1 MLEMIF
7 GLVGGLA
14 VFIFGMQ
21 AIASGLQQVAGKKMR
36 SILEK
41 LTTIPV
47 LGVLLGALVT
57 AIVQSSSLTT
67 VMVVGFVNAGLM
79 TLKQAVSVIMGANI
93 GTTITGQI
101 ISFNITKYSL
111 PIIAVGF
118 AVYFFA
124 KNKNTKNVGNVIFS
138 FGFLLLGLTLMSSSM
153 SPLAESEAFH
163 NAIILFQDYRIV
175 GLLIGIGITAIIQSS
190 SASMGILIALA
201 TQGLIPLEA
210 ALPVLLGFN
219 IGTCVTALLASIG
232 TKLTARRAA
241 FAHVI
246 FNIIGSCIF
255 LLILP
260 WFEDFVLMISP
271 ADSIPRQIANAH
283 TIFNISNTII
293 FLPLINI
300 FTAFII
306 KIIPGEENIIKKGPV
321 YLDWHMVNQPEF
333 AISLAT
339 RELIR
344 MGELSANNVNN
355 SVKALIARDQDML
368 KEVLDMEENIDDLEK
383 EIVQYLVKVSQTEMN
398 AALSMRH
405 GGLLHAANDIERISD
420 LAENIVELAEES
432 IENNIFYSE
441 FAIKEL
447 EEIYTLAVDNVYLA
461 VNALKDMD
469 QDLAQEVLKKETII
483 NSMEVSIRQS
493 HILRLSK
500 GNCIPASGV
509 LYLDIVSNLERIGD
523 HAYNIAGIVMGDI

>member
-153 SPLAESEAFH
+153 SPLAES
-163 NAIILFQDYRIV
+163 
-175 GLLIGIGITAIIQSS
+175 
-190 SASMGILIALA
+190 
-201 TQGLIPLEA
+201 
-210 ALPVLLGFN
+210 
-219 IGTCVTALLASIG
+219 
-232 TKLTARRAA
+232 
-241 FAHVI
+241 
-246 FNIIGSCIF
+246 
-255 LLILP
+255 
-260 WFEDFVLMISP
+260 
-271 ADSIPRQIANAH
+271 
-283 TIFNISNTII
+283 
-293 FLPLINI
+293 
-300 FTAFII
+300 
-306 KIIPGEENIIKKGPV
+306 
-321 YLDWHMVNQPEF
+321 
-333 AISLAT
+333 
-339 RELIR
+339 
-344 MGELSANNVNN
+344 
-355 SVKALIARDQDML
+355 
-368 KEVLDMEENIDDLEK
+368 
-383 EIVQYLVKVSQTEMN
+383 
-398 AALSMRH
+398 
-405 GGLLHAANDIERISD
+405 
-420 LAENIVELAEES
+420 
-432 IENNIFYSE
+432 
-441 FAIKEL
+441 
-447 EEIYTLAVDNVYLA
+447 
-461 VNALKDMD
+461 
-469 QDLAQEVLKKETII
+469 
-483 NSMEVSIRQS
+483 
-493 HILRLSK
+493 
-500 GNCIPASGV
+500 
-509 LYLDIVSNLERIGD
+509 
-523 HAYNIAGIVMGDI
+523 